1 MFIGNNQHVI
11 EFSYDDND
19 YTITVNED
27 DYNECWDDYNEC
39 WDDDKIRKYI
49 RKLITDAY
57 EVDDDCLDELVE
69 IAIEELQESLDNCD
83 PDSMLP
89 NESFDDYMDH
99 TDIDD

>member
-1 MFIGNNQHVI
+1 MFIGNNEHVI

-27 DYNECWDDYNEC
+27 DYNECCDDNEK
-39 WDDDKIRKYI
+39 WKYI

-57 EVDDDCLDELVE
+57 EVDDNCLDGLVE
-69 IAIEELQESLDNCD
+69 IAIEGFQESLDNCD

>member
-1 MFIGNNQHVI
+1 MFINEDEI
-11 EFSYDDND
+11 EFSDDDND

-27 DYNECWDDYNEC
+27 DYYNECWDYYNEC